1 MSDPRGGIGRDKHI
15 EESGSWEMGSAG
27 GTSTD
32 TPSATS
38 HSDESLREA
47 MQRDLIQLALWLK
60 EHPEA
65 ARKNLKP
72 IRSARMLQP
81 GVYYNRG
88 TGMVD
93 RIYAPQHVPLG
104 HRLFRISSDPA
115 APVEEIRRKVLEG
128 RG

>member
-1 MSDPRGGIGRDKHI
+1 MSDPTPRGTRVTPDDT
-15 EESGSWEMGSAG
+15 GSDTHKAERSHREM
-27 GTSTD
+27 
-32 TPSATS
+32 
-38 HSDESLREA
+38 
-47 MQRDLIQLALWLK
+47 MQQELMDLGVWLG

-65 ARKNLKP
+65 AYKNLEP
-72 IRSARMLQP
+72 IRSARMLEP

-93 RIYAPQHVPLG
+93 RVYAPQHVPLG

-128 RG
+128 EG

>member
-1 MSDPRGGIGRDKHI
+1 MQQELIDLGR
-15 EESGSWEMGSAG
+15 
-27 GTSTD
+27 
-32 TPSATS
+32 
-38 HSDESLREA
+38 
-47 MQRDLIQLALWLK
+47 WLT

-65 ARKNLKP
+65 AYKNLKP
-72 IRSARMLQP
+72 IRSARLLEP

-115 APVEEIRRKVLEG
+115 APLEEIRRRVVEG
-128 RG
+128 KG